1 MAEID
6 DALPNTPVSDEAF
19 VEQEVAIPGQDLPK
33 DPQKPEVIMDEMGGA
48 EISFDPR
55 LLPLCAIALYI
66 LSHLWIGSFLSNPF
80 TRSILLALTPSIF
93 GNRTELPEFL
103 RWDETVF
110 DM

>member
-48 EISFDPR
+48 EISFNPQAQNLESETHFQNLR
-55 LLPLCAIALYI
+55 LKLKLKNISECRASKSTA
-66 LSHLWIGSFLSNPF
+66 S
-80 TRSILLALTPSIF
+80 TARLAP
-93 GNRTELPEFL
+93 
-103 RWDETVF
+103 
-110 DM
+110 